1 MENKTYYF
9 SSKGHFGGDGS
20 KESPFCNLHEA
31 KKLDIHP
38 GDSIL
43 LERGSV
49 FERQWLHLH
58 DHVGT
63 KERPIVVGCY
73 GKGALPVIRTE
84 GLGLWYQDYGTKLD
98 SSCHVWKGYVS
109 SAVLL
114 YDCAN
119 IRVENL
125 EITNEPAIFGECYDQ
140 GDKMNRTGVAVVAQ
154 NGGTL
159 ENITLTGLYVHGVK
173 GNVYDKHMNNGGIYC
188 TALKPKKEDGEI
200 ARYHRLRIEKC
211 RVENCSR
218 WGIAAGYS
226 YTHSHFTTAKLPETI
241 VKTYGHTEVVIEH
254 NLVKNI
260 GGDGITVMYCF
271 QPLVQYNVSEK
282 AAMEINDKIYTEAGA
297 RQGKTAAA
305 IWPWKCKDA
314 LFQYNEAYHTCDN
327 QDGQAWDADSGDGTV
342 YQYNY
347 SYGNEGG
354 CVMFCL
360 EESVNNVF
368 RYNVSVSEKGGVM
381 NPAKNPD
388 AHVYGNIF
396 VMAEGIPFIRH
407 NMSGGYMLVENN
419 VIINT
424 GKACEMDWH
433 HQSEYFTYRHNRYV
447 GYENVPREDG
457 EAKEAELTEQE
468 KKALE
473 ECKGA
478 QNIKK
483 LLQAFGQLPGI
494 DKSVE

>member
-9 SSKGHFGGDGS
+9 SS
-20 KESPFCNLHEA
+20 
-31 KKLDIHP
+31 
-38 GDSIL
+38 
-43 LERGSV
+43 
-49 FERQWLHLH
+49 
-58 DHVGT
+58 
-63 KERPIVVGCY
+63 
-73 GKGALPVIRTE
+73 
-84 GLGLWYQDYGTKLD
+84 
-98 SSCHVWKGYVS
+98 KGYVS

-125 EITNEPAIFGECYDQ
+125 EITNEPEIFGERYDQ

-211 RVENCSR
+211 RVEKCSR

-254 NLVKNI
+254 
-260 GGDGITVMYCF
+260 
-271 QPLVQYNVSEK
+271 
-282 AAMEINDKIYTEAGA
+282 
-297 RQGKTAAA
+297 
-305 IWPWKCKDA
+305 
-314 LFQYNEAYHTCDN
+314 N

-396 VMAEGIPFIRH
+396 VMAEGVPFIRH
-407 NMSGGYMLVENN
+407 NMSGGHMLVENN

-457 EAKEAELTEQE
+457 EAKETELTEQE
-468 KKALE
+468 KTALE